1 MCSVG
6 LGGEG
11 KMTDDSDLYQ
21 FPGLKVG
28 GKVVATAKLPLPP
41 PFSTADSNLCDVPN
55 IVLT

>member
-1 MCSVG
+1 
-6 LGGEG
+6 
-11 KMTDDSDLYQ
+11 MTDDSDSYQ